1 MRAATSTAWISVK
14 PCESTLKVQI
24 LSLATALI
32 HIGPNP
38 TWAQLFHLRPQ
49 IMDCVLA

>member
-1 MRAATSTAWISVK
+1 MRAATSTAWISVQ
-14 PCESTLKVQI
+14 PRESTLKV
-24 LSLATALI
+24 ATALI
-32 HIGPNP
+32 NIGPNP